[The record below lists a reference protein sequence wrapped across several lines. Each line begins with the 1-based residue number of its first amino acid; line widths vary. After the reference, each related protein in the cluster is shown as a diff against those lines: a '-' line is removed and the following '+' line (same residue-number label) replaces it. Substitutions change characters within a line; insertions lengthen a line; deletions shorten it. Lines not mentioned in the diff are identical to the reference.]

1 MKTNESRKRGRE
13 IRKNRNYFWFYRSF
27 NMLTGIDDPDEMK
40 CNLVLTYTGGRTTHL
55 REMTDEEY
63 ATLCRALEEECGY
76 RSQVK
81 RHRSHVLHLMQI
93 YGVDTT
99 TWDNVDRFC
108 LDRRIAGKHF
118 RYLTVK
124 ELQALSRKLMAM
136 THKKQQQEPPRQ
148 ALARPTPQN
157 PPTADR
163 QPDEIIYIDTS
174 NIGLS

>member
-1 MKTNESRKRGRE
+1 
-13 IRKNRNYFWFYRSF
+13 
-27 NMLTGIDDPDEMK
+27 MLTGIDDPDEMK

-93 YGVDTT
+93 YGV
-99 TWDNVDRFC
+99 
-108 LDRRIAGKHF
+108 AGKHF

-157 PPTADR
+157 PPTADQR
-163 QPDEIIYIDTS
+163 PDEIIYIDTS